1 MKKKVTRRV
10 FKLQVRQAEVWAF
23 CTSSDSFRNTIL
35 FYFDTCF
42 HAARYLDKQ
51 SCGHSA
57 PPVVLSVSPDD
68 RRMGRRRCGT
78 PCLSPTSPPPLSSV
92 VGILSDNTCAGC
104 IVLEN
109 NKKLCTMCSLSL
121 TTTTTLPPLP
131 NSNWVPQSHDILP
144 SLWLNSFNRIKMP
157 GRKSVQC

>member
-1 MKKKVTRRV
+1 MLTRVKHKCLYKFMKKKVTRRV

-51 SCGHSA
+51 SCGHSV

-68 RRMGRRRCGT
+68 RRMGRRRRGT
-78 PCLSPTSPPPLSSV
+78 PCLSPTSHPPLSSV
-92 VGILSDNTCAGC
+92 VRILFDNTYLEC
-104 IVLEN
+104 IVLKN
-109 NKKLCTMCSLSL
+109 TKKCTMCSLSL
-121 TTTTTLPPLP
+121 TTTSTLPPLP
-131 NSNWVPQSHDILP
+131 DWVPHKTKP
-144 SLWLNSFNRIKMP
+144 
-157 GRKSVQC
+157 